1 MADDLRARLRG
12 KGFRLTPQR
21 QLILDAVERL
31 GHGTAED
38 VLAEVQQQVSAVNQS
53 TVYRNLDV
61 LEQLG
66 LVRHIHLT
74 GKAPTYHSTS
84 GPQHFH
90 LTCRNCRCVISVDQ
104 DVAAEFTAR
113 LRAEHGFVVDVGH
126 LTVFGHCESCDRSD
140 PPEDP
145 HAQPESPA

>member
-1 MADDLRARLRG
+1 MGNDLRERLRG
-12 KGFRLTPQR
+12 KDYRLTAQR
-21 QLILDAVERL
+21 QVILDAVERL

-38 VLAEVQQQVSAVNQS
+38 VLAEVQKSVSAVNQA
-53 TVYRNLDV
+53 TVDRNLDV

-90 LTCRNCRCVISVDQ
+90 LSCRNCQRVFSVDE
-104 DVAAEFTAR
+104 DVAAELTAR
-113 LRAEHGFVVDVGH
+113 LRADHRFVVDVGH
-126 LTVFGHCESCDRSD
+126 LTVFGHCEDCDAAD
-140 PPEDP
+140 PREDP
-145 HAQPESPA
+145 HA